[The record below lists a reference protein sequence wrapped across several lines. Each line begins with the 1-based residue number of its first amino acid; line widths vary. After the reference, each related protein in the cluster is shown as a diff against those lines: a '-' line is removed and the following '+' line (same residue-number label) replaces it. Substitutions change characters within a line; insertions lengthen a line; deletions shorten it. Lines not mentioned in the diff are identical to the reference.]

1 MMREVLQGNLGLRET
16 IQKQSELIDEQ
27 NGEIF
32 QLQNENEDL
41 RDRLQVLEDF
51 TGKDSKET
59 VQKLARDKKLL
70 EKRINLLESTTKG
83 LGNNLPFDVKA
94 GQMTNFAQFRIIEQ
108 R

>member
-1 MMREVLQGNLGLRET
+1 M
-16 IQKQSELIDEQ
+16 
-27 NGEIF
+27 
-32 QLQNENEDL
+32 
-41 RDRLQVLEDF
+41 
-51 TGKDSKET
+51 
-59 VQKLARDKKLL
+59 QKLARDKKLL

>member
-1 MMREVLQGNLGLRET
+1 
-16 IQKQSELIDEQ
+16 
-27 NGEIF
+27 
-32 QLQNENEDL
+32 
-41 RDRLQVLEDF
+41 
-51 TGKDSKET
+51 

-94 GQMTNFAQFRIIEQ
+94 AQMTNFAQFRIIEQ